1 MLSAAIMDPRIGD
14 AMPPRAPAEVAHR
27 DGGILDDDQRDLA
40 LLERLRASD
49 PAALDALLH
58 RYWRPLVSYA
68 ARLLPEGEDAEDVAQ
83 EALIRIW
90 ERRLF
95 LESTTALRPLLY
107 RIARNIALNRK
118 RGWRTRNG
126 WHARLSVTRRPQSTT
141 PLQETLEHELQQ
153 AIDDAIRALPPRRR
167 DAFILARFHDMSYSQ
182 IALVMGISAQTV
194 ANQISSA
201 LSELRRALAPFL
213 ESRTLE

>member
-1 MLSAAIMDPRIGD
+1 MGD
-14 AMPPRAPAEVAHR
+14 ATSPCAPAEVSSR
-27 DGGILDDDQRDLA
+27 DARTLENEQRDLV
-40 LLERLRASD
+40 LLERIRASD

-58 RYWRPLVSYA
+58 LYWRPLVSYA

-90 ERRLF
+90 ERRTL
-95 LESTTALRPLLY
+95 LASTTALRPLLY

-118 RGWRTRNG
+118 RGWQTRNG
-126 WHARLSVTRRPQSTT
+126 WHARLGVARRSPNTT
-141 PLQETLEHELQQ
+141 PLQATIEHELQR
-153 AIDDAIRALPPRRR
+153 AIDDAIRTLPPRRR

-182 IALVMGISAQTV
+182 IAIVMGISQQTV

-201 LSELRRALAPFL
+201 LSDLRRALAPFL
-213 ESRTLE
+213 ESRTRD